1 MDEKKV
7 EALELEVKK
16 YASEDGDEII
26 EAIRKLADVDVKIK
40 NAMDEIE
47 RIPEGLPEVH
57 DQLADK
63 INGLVK
69 KVCEENESKEPTGD
83 SDAKGKHE
91 EPESKVSEEK
101 PNKVHTINVV
111 VTRMPP
117 VVVPRIPWALMAL
130 MDFLNS

>member
-47 RIPEGLPEVH
+47 RIPEDLPEVH

-63 INGLVK
+63 INDLVK
-69 KVCEENESKEPTGD
+69 KVCEKNESEEPTGD

-91 EPESKVSEEK
+91 EPESKVSEERA
-101 PNKVHTINVV
+101 NKVHTINVI
-111 VTRMPP
+111 VTRMQP
-117 VVVPRIPWALMAL
+117 VVAPRIPWALMAL